1 MDSTDIQRELKRG
14 TAELIILAL
23 IEDQPRHGYDIGR
36 LIEDRSEGQITY
48 HVASL
53 YPALYKL
60 EDQGLIEGRWVE
72 SDGQRRRRYYR
83 LTPKGRQALRKQRQ
97 VWRTFFNALDRV
109 AKVTP

>member
-53 YPALYKL
+53 YPTLYKL

-83 LTPKGRQALRKQRQ
+83 LTPKGRLALRKQRQ